1 MLNNNII
8 FFLALLLLMCVLP
21 RPAGR
26 DFLHIYNIYDVSNQ
40 QTEKQI
46 TQEKQ
51 NKLMITKN

>member
-1 MLNNNII
+1 MLNNII
-8 FFLALLLLMCVLP
+8 FLALLMCVLP
-21 RPAGR
+21 RPGR